1 MKFRQPTNQLVE
13 AVQSLIAD
21 SSTVDVRVRCKD
33 HQPSDGLGAHRLIL
47 AAASPDFLKELLLNA
62 NVEDELICLH
72 LPDYQSWEMGPIM
85 SLIYYGE
92 VWITEAF
99 ALDCQKI
106 LQDLKIAVELET
118 GPEELQEQKRIPVKI
133 KSEIPSIGNNAKLCS
148 LPKLN
153 FSLFSYRKCC

>member
-1 MKFRQPTNQLVE
+1 MIFRQPTNQLVE
-13 AVQSLIAD
+13 AVQALIAD

-47 AAASPDFLKELLLNA
+47 AAASPDFLKDLLLNA
-62 NVEDELICLH
+62 NLEDELICLH

-92 VWITEAF
+92 VWINEAF

-106 LQDLKIAVELET
+106 LQDLKIAVELEA
-118 GPEELQEQKRIPVKI
+118 EQEQKKVKV
-133 KSEIPSIGNNAKLCS
+133 KSELPLEVKVEKIYS
-148 LPKLN
+148 L
-153 FSLFSYRKCC
+153 

>member
-1 MKFRQPTNQLVE
+1 MKFCQPTNQLVE

-133 KSEIPSIGNNAKLCS
+133 KSEIPSLGTNAKLCS
-148 LPKLN
+148 VPNLN